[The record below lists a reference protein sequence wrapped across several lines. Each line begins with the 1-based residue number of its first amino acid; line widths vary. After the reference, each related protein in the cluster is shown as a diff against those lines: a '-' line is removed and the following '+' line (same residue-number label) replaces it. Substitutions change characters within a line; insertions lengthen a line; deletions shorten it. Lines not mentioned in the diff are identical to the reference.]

1 VSFFV
6 KFFSHIFALETVLG
20 PSIKGGY
27 GTMSHGE
34 GGGLKYA
41 KKSVAFY
48 LKDPLV
54 GKSVETLLTT
64 GIIKNC
70 VTSFINDPTFKQFR

>member
-1 VSFFV
+1 
-6 KFFSHIFALETVLG
+6 
-20 PSIKGGY
+20 
-27 GTMSHGE
+27 MSHGE